1 MNIRSVVE
9 HTHSITYHKL
19 NWELTLTLFVGF
31 LVGDGVG
38 GDVHKLAVASLE
50 S

>member
-9 HTHSITYHKL
+9 NTHSITYHKL
-19 NWELTLTLFVGF
+19 NWELTLFVGF

-38 GDVHKLAVASLE
+38 GGAHKLAVASLE